1 VEASLR
7 HVSRRRAAI
16 AVFAGIALLVG
27 GTIGAVAASHSFGYQ
42 RIRSGLPSGLPELTV
57 TSTDLRAHRPIP
69 QPFWGCTSA
78 GISPQLS
85 WSGAPESTKS
95 YAVLMFDP
103 DAPTGSGFWHWVAWD
118 IPPETT
124 SLPTNAVLPAG
135 SVNGENDNGTPGY
148 TGPCPLAGDKT
159 HHYEITVVALSVPSL
174 GLDETTHGAVVG
186 FNIGQ
191 NALASGQLVATAQQ

>member
-69 QPFWGCTSA
+69 Q
-78 GISPQLS
+78 
-85 WSGAPESTKS
+85 
-95 YAVLMFDP
+95 
-103 DAPTGSGFWHWVAWD
+103 GFWHWVAWD